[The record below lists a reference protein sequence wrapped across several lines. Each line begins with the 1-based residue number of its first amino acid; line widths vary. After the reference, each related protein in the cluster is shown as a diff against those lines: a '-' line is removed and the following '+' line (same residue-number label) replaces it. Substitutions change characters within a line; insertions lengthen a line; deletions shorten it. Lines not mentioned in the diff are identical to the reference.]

1 MGLGRNE
8 GKVFIIDFG
17 LSNYYQDQTGKHIGY
32 NEDASFHGTHRYAS
46 VNSHFKVGK
55 YCCYKSIYIVVLQ
68 VA

>member
-55 YCCYKSIYIVVLQ
+55 YCCYESIYIVLQ